1 MVRRFEELHTL
12 ALPQRL
18 AREMQRLAQRFGRP
32 VDPGVRI
39 ELAVSQGDLAAL
51 IGGSRQ
57 RVNRALG
64 QMQQLGILRLGPTR
78 LVLLDDARLAAVA
91 DRRIVLAGAAAG

>member
-12 ALPQRL
+12 ALPERL
-18 AREMQRLAQRFGRP
+18 ARELQRLAHRFGRA
-32 VDPGVRI
+32 VEAGVSI

-51 IGGSRQ
+51 VGGSRQ

-64 QMQQLGILRLGPTR
+64 QMQHAGIVSLGSTR
-78 LVLLDDARLAAVA
+78 LVLLDEERLEAVA
-91 DRRIVLAGAAAG
+91 QGRCVLG